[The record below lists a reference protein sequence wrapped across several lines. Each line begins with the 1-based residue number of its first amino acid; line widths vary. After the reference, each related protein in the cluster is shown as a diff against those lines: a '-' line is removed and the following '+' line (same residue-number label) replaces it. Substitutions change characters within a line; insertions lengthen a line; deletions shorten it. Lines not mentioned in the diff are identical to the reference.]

1 MSEDRRTRHT
11 IRWVAA
17 AVLAV
22 LAVLAVVGVVLATRT
37 PQESTQVNSP
47 LLGHMAPSFVGT
59 DLRTGQRVSLS
70 SLRGR
75 YVVVNFFA
83 SWCIPCQEETP
94 DLVTFDYNQTHAA
107 RGAELVGVVFHD
119 TTSAAKAFMKSQG
132 ATWSAI
138 DDPNGTIAAS
148 YGVTAPPTTF
158 VIDPSGRITVNPD
171 EGPATL
177 KNLDALLRQ
186 ARAQHAAADD
196 A

>member
-1 MSEDRRTRHT
+1 MSPGRTNRHT
-11 IRWVAA
+11 IRWIAG

-22 LAVLAVVGVVLATRT
+22 LAIVGVVLATRT

-59 DLRTGQRVSLS
+59 DLRTGHRVSLS

-107 RGAELVGVVFHD
+107 DGAALIGVVFHD
-119 TTSAAKAFMKSQG
+119 TTASARQFLQTQG
-132 ATWSAI
+132 ATWSAV
-138 DDPNGTIAAS
+138 DDPDGTIAAS

-186 ARAQHAAADD
+186 ARTHQVTAANA
-196 A
+196 